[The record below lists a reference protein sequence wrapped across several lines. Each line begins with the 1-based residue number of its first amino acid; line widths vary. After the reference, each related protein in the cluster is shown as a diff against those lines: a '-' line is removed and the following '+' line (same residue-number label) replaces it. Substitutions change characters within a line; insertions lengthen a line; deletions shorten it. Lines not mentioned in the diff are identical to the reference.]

1 MLFQPGTYRFTS
13 RKGIKSEPKIYST
26 DIAYYDSGDTVNYDK
41 TLVADNHEWISYVS
55 YSGARRYIAIN
66 QLAKPVSPV
75 VKGTTNIQN
84 KNDQL
89 GTFDVVISNVSGRQW
104 ISYIAYSGNR
114 RYIAIS

>member
-1 MLFQPGTYRFTS
+1 DLTSSNSSDASGGNSSGGQTNLGTMLLQPGTYRFTS

-66 QLAKPVSPV
+66 QLAK
-75 VKGTTNIQN
+75 
-84 KNDQL
+84 
-89 GTFDVVISNVSGRQW
+89 
-104 ISYIAYSGNR
+104 
-114 RYIAIS
+114 